1 MDNLKSNKMSTRNLT
16 LIVIVI
22 FVLLLGGCG
31 CNSYNGLVQGDQQV
45 QTSWSNIETNYQ
57 RRTDLYSSVIKVIEG
72 SANFE
77 KSTLKEVIAARA
89 SATSVKVDI
98 NDSASLARYQQAQ
111 GQLQGSVSRLMAVAE
126 AYPDLKTT
134 DQFKNFQSNIEG
146 TENRINVARRD
157 YNEAVQG
164 YNLKVKRFPNNI
176 FSGLFGF
183 HAKSY
188 YKANPGSEN
197 APDIQFNIK

>member
-1 MDNLKSNKMSTRNLT
+1 MSTRNLT

-22 FVLLLGGCG
+22 FILLLGGCG
-31 CNSYNGLVQGDQQV
+31 CNSYNRLVGGDQQV
-45 QTSWSNIETNYQ
+45 QTAWSNIETNYQ
-57 RRTDLYSSVIKVIEG
+57 RRTDLYNSVIKVIEG

-89 SATSVKVDI
+89 AATSVQVNI

-111 GQLQGSVSRLMAVAE
+111 GQLQGSFSRLMAVAE

-134 DQFKNFQSNIEG
+134 DQFKNFQTNIEG

-157 YNEAVQG
+157 YNSAVQS
-164 YNLKVKRFPNNI
+164 YNLQVKTFPNNI

-183 HAKSY
+183 HAKGY
-188 YKANPGSEN
+188 YKAYPRSEN

>member
-1 MDNLKSNKMSTRNLT
+1 MSTRNLT
-16 LIVIVI
+16 LIVV
-22 FVLLLGGCG
+22 VLFILILGGCG
-31 CNSYNGLVQGDQQV
+31 CNSYNGLVQGDQGV
-45 QTSWSNIETNYQ
+45 QTSWSNVETNYQ
-57 RRTDLYSSVIKVIEG
+57 RRTDLYNSVIKVVEG

-89 SATSVKVDI
+89 AATSVKVDI

-111 GQLQGSVSRLMAVAE
+111 GQLQGSFSRLMAVAE
-126 AYPDLKTT
+126 NYPELKTT
-134 DQFKNFQSNIEG
+134 DQFKNFQTQIEG

-157 YNEAVQG
+157 YNDAVQS
-164 YNLKVKRFPNNI
+164 YNLKVKTFPNNI
-176 FSGLFGF
+176 WSGLFGF
-183 HAKSY
+183 HAKGY